1 MEIKKV
7 SLIGAGAM
15 GMFFAPRL
23 YRVLGKNFRLI
34 ADGARKERLE
44 TRGLRVNGETWHFQV
59 CTPAESDPADLI
71 IIAVKD
77 TGLSQALLD
86 IRGQVGENT
95 VILPILNGISA
106 EEKAAAVYGWEH
118 LLYGYMRISICMKD
132 GVCDFDPDGGA
143 VYFGEK
149 ENPEKGRCSERVE
162 AVKALFDRCGIP
174 YKNPADMLQ
183 GKWFKFMANI
193 GENMTCALL
202 GVPFGAFRTS
212 DHANFIRRAAMRE
225 VVAIAQ
231 KKGIALGQEQL
242 DIQEKVVVK
251 IPAANKPSTL
261 QDLEAGRK
269 TEIEMFSGTVV
280 RMGKELGIPTPVNE
294 VLYHGICAIEERLG
308 IK

>member
-23 YRVLGKNFRLI
+23 YRTLGADFRLI

-44 TRGLRVNGETWHFQV
+44 TKGLKVNGETWHFPV
-59 CTPAESDPADLI
+59 STPAENDPADLI
-71 IIAVKD
+71 IISVKD

-95 VILPILNGISA
+95 IILPVLNGISA

-118 LLYGYMRISICMKD
+118 LLYGYMRISIVMKD
-132 GVCDFDPDGGA
+132 GVCDFNPDGGA
-143 VYFGEK
+143 VYFGER
-149 ENPEKGRCSERVE
+149 ENPAEGRCSERVE

-202 GVPFGAFRTS
+202 GVPFGAFRVS
-212 DHANFIRRAAMRE
+212 DHANFIRRAAMQE
-225 VVAIAQ
+225 VIAIAQ

-242 DIQEKVVVK
+242 DIQEAVVVK
-251 IPAANKPSTL
+251 IPAENKPSTL

-294 VLYHGICAIEERLG
+294 ILYHGICGIEERLG

>member
-1 MEIKKV
+1 MEIRKV
-7 SLIGAGAM
+7 TLIGAGAM

-23 YRVLGKNFRLI
+23 YTALGENFRLI

-44 TRGLRVNGETWHFQV
+44 TKGLTVNGENWRFPV
-59 CTPAESDPADLI
+59 MTPAEQNPADLVI
-71 IIAVKD
+71 ISVKD
-77 TGLSQALLD
+77 TGLQQALSD
-86 IRGQVGENT
+86 IRGQVGGHT

-118 LLYGYMRISICMKD
+118 LLYGYMRISIVMKD
-132 GVCDFDPDGGA
+132 GICNFNPDGGA

-149 ENPEKGRCSERVE
+149 ENPADGPCSERVE
-162 AVKALFDRCGIP
+162 AVKALFERCGIP
-174 YKNPADMLQ
+174 YKVPADMLQ

-212 DHANFIRRAAMRE
+212 EHANFIRRAAMRE

-242 DIQEKVVVK
+242 DIQETVVVK
-251 IPAANKPSTL
+251 IPAENKPSTL

-280 RMGKELGIPTPVNE
+280 RFGKELGVPTPVNE
-294 VLYHGICAIEERLG
+294 LLYHGICGIEERLG
-308 IK
+308 IC

>member
-1 MEIKKV
+1 
-7 SLIGAGAM
+7 
-15 GMFFAPRL
+15 
-23 YRVLGKNFRLI
+23 
-34 ADGARKERLE
+34 
-44 TRGLRVNGETWHFQV
+44 
-59 CTPAESDPADLI
+59 
-71 IIAVKD
+71 
-77 TGLSQALLD
+77 
-86 IRGQVGENT
+86 
-95 VILPILNGISA
+95 
-106 EEKAAAVYGWEH
+106 
-118 LLYGYMRISICMKD
+118 
-132 GVCDFDPDGGA
+132 
-143 VYFGEK
+143 
-149 ENPEKGRCSERVE
+149 
-162 AVKALFDRCGIP
+162 
-174 YKNPADMLQ
+174 
-183 GKWFKFMANI
+183 MANI